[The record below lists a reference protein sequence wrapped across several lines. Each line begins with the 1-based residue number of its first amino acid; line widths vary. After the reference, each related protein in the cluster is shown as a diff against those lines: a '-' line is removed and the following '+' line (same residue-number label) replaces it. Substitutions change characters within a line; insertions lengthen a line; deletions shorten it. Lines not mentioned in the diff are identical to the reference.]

1 MRDCQSRYRLHY
13 GLLHQ
18 VNGPKRNSAALI
30 LDCSP
35 LGLHSNQQADVEDF
49 LSSHLPSVLQYLSTE
64 PRFDLKDCH
73 EQEHHPPLLLPLF
86 SPILVLTAFSSFLS
100 HQSQGAYRR
109 LPSFA
114 STLPSIASFLSLWSV
129 GLPLR
134 SAYFLFEHSILLM
147 QISSTQSKL
156 RSYLRRL
163 ILADETAM

>member
-13 GLLHQ
+13 GLLHL
-18 VNGPKRNSAALI
+18 VSGPKRNSTALL

-86 SPILVLTAFSSFLS
+86 SPILVLTASSSFLS

-109 LPSFA
+109 LLSFA
-114 STLPSIASFLSLWSV
+114 SPLPSIASFLSWSV
-129 GLPLR
+129 GLPWR
-134 SAYFLFEHSILLM
+134 SAYFLQHSIFLM

>member
-13 GLLHQ
+13 GLLHLA
-18 VNGPKRNSAALI
+18 NSPKRNSTAFI

-35 LGLHSNQQADVEDF
+35 LGLHSYQQADVEDF
-49 LSSHLPSVLQYLSTE
+49 LSSHLPSVLQYLFTE

-86 SPILVLTAFSSFLS
+86 SPILVLTASSSFLS

-109 LPSFA
+109 PLSFA
-114 STLPSIASFLSLWSV
+114 STLPSIASFLFWSV
-129 GLPLR
+129 GLPVR
-134 SAYFLFEHSILLM
+134 SAYLLLKHSICLM